1 MSNTISGLAGY
12 LFSKLDSTG
21 KGYFEKTDLESA
33 FSQAVSATSTTS
45 TTSADALFATLD
57 GDGDGKVTQDEMT
70 AGIRQLASALDGQF
84 QDSRLAQAR
93 DAGHAP
99 PPPPPPGKDTGFTKD
114 ELQSQLDA
122 IGSSD
127 SKRSTLISGIV
138 ANFEA
143 ADTNGDGKVSF
154 SEAMA
159 YDRSSSDSSAAE
171 TTTATSATSDG
182 SELKLLMTVMQLVQA
197 YQAGSSTGTEASV
210 VATA

>member
-33 FSQAVSATSTTS
+33 FSQAVSTSS
-45 TTSADALFATLD
+45 TASADALFATLD
-57 GDGDGKVTQDEMT
+57 GDGDGKVTQDEMA
-70 AGIRQLASALDGQF
+70 AGIRQLANALDGQF
-84 QDSRLAQAR
+84 QDSRLAKAR
-93 DAGHAP
+93 DGDRAP
-99 PPPPPPGKDTGFTKD
+99 PPPPPGNDAGFTKS
-114 ELQSQLDA
+114 ELQGQLDA

-127 SKRSTLISGIV
+127 SKRSTLISNIV
-138 ANFEA
+138 ANFDA

-159 YDRSSSDSSAAE
+159 YDRSSSSSASAQ
-171 TTTATSATSDG
+171 TATATGGNADG

-197 YQAGSSTGTEASV
+197 YQSGSSTSTQASV